1 VIRKDEKNFVQQ
13 SRDICSGDDG
23 AVRRNL
29 PKKSNASRNDAPV
42 EDRLQMMKLGQALV
56 NAVDTASLS
65 VA

>member
-1 VIRKDEKNFVQQ
+1 VRK
-13 SRDICSGDDG
+13 
-23 AVRRNL
+23 NL